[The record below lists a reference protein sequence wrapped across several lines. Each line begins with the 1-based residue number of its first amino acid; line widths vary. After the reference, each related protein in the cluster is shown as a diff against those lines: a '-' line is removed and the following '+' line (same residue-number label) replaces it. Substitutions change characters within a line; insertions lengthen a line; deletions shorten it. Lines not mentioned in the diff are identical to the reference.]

1 MHDGYF
7 GGGITYLVKK
17 KCHTV
22 LTYYAYTICIGKYCL
37 SDTMNVIHVYD
48 YVILDLNL
56 MH

>member
-1 MHDGYF
+1 MMA
-7 GGGITYLVKK
+7 ILVEVLRILLK